1 MATKSYTFPAPE
13 LPFVPRSTSTRWD
26 SLFRIL
32 SQIYPLAAGPPTGWP
47 GYYPLGFLTYSTF
60 FSYFSRLLLQQDC
73 VSAYSKIQFL
83 SSRHFYRL
91 AHDTLSLVF
100 CLYLPTNGF
109 LLLRY
114 PNSDSVSTN
123 SFHIYIYT
131 LIPKTRLC
139 LHVDGNHIFFPSSH
153 TITTAFRHHPKSI
166 SDLDIFSIRNGITVA
181 VNNIYIPSIYSSH
194 CFSFLDFHI
203 RMWISPFSEYNST
216 IYHFQYRYSNY

>member
-109 LLLRY
+109 LFLRY

-123 SFHIYIYT
+123 SFHIYIYINT
-131 LIPKTRLC
+131 KNSAMSACGWKSYLLSFIPYNHNCVPSSSEIHFRF
-139 LHVDGNHIFFPSSH
+139 GHIFHSQRDHSGG
-153 TITTAFRHHPKSI
+153 K
-166 SDLDIFSIRNGITVA
+166 
-181 VNNIYIPSIYSSH
+181 
-194 CFSFLDFHI
+194 
-203 RMWISPFSEYNST
+203 
-216 IYHFQYRYSNY
+216 